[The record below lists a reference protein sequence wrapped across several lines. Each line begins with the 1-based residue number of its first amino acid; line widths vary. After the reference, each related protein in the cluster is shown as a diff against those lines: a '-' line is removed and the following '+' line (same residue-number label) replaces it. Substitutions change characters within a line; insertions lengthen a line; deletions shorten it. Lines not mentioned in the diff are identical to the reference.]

1 MLTMIKLKKKK
12 NKTTKKKKNIK
23 TKKTKTKTKNLAE
36 AQERN
41 SSATDGLAP
50 VKSKNVQTQLLN
62 DHCFDLDFSVSK
74 PYSVIPMPTSYNTQ
88 CLSLSVHACVHSKSY
103 IFFLR

>member
-12 NKTTKKKKNIK
+12 TKKQKK
-23 TKKTKTKTKNLAE
+23 TKQKNQKTKTKTKNPAE

-88 CLSLSVHACVHSKSY
+88 CLSLSVHACVRSKSY